1 MVGVA
6 PRVPGYQRAVFIVFV
21 ADGIWAGGFRGEPV
35 VIVIAVD
42 GSYIVKTLA
51 EIRFF
56 Y

>member
-1 MVGVA
+1 MVGVG
-6 PRVPGYQRAVFIVFV
+6 PRILRYQRTIFIIFV
-21 ADGIWAGGFRGEPV
+21 GNGIWANGFGGEPV

-42 GSYIVKTLA
+42 GSYIIKTLA